1 MALFSLVLT
10 QLTDGDGKYLQPSRL
25 LAPDFVKIRCIF
37 LQTFASNILKIF
49 AAHASIILQIVIFS
63 HVTDFFISRKVILY
77 FVAINMACFVY
88 FFRLLMLA
96 LVLVFRLVLQIFL
109 SPFDVVKCSNYF
121 GIWWIFLSSASISK
135 VRFVY
140 FVYFSPFHVWHRQV
154 QQLTRCS
161 WEPPIFQFCS

>member
-1 MALFSLVLT
+1 MLT

-37 LQTFASNILKIF
+37 LQTFASDILKIF

-63 HVTDFFISRKVILY
+63 HSGLIFYFMKIILY
-77 FVAINMACFVY
+77 LLQLTWRGLCF
-88 FFRLLMLA
+88 FLRLSMLVS
-96 LVLVFRLVLQIFL
+96 VLVFMLVLQIFL